1 VCLRYVHGAMVHIG
15 SAHMDAAAEVG
26 VTPQAGHGDGRRAGR
41 QAAQGKWRRLQVDDA
56 AVATL
61 AGMGF
66 KPALVRA
73 RRETAPC
80 RACV

>member
-1 VCLRYVHGAMVHIG
+1 MCDDRMHAVAYVA
-15 SAHMDAAAEVG
+15 
-26 VTPQAGHGDGRRAGR
+26 VTPRAGHRGGWGAGR

-66 KPALVRA
+66 KSALVRA
-73 RRETAPC
+73 RAEPAPC
-80 RACV
+80 HACI